1 MDTLMYIQ
9 IIDLMGESVE
19 GVGELLRVVIAERVG
34 LRIRRR

>member
-1 MDTLMYIQ
+1 MYIQ